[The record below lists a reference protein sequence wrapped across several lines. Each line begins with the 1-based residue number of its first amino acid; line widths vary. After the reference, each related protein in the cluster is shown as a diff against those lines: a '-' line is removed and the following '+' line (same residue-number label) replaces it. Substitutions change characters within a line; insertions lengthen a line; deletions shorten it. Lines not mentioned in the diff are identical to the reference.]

1 MRYIIAVAA
10 PIGGG
15 KTSFVTEIAKRLNDA
30 TTIHYDRYEKITE
43 EPAHNLLQWLK
54 NGANFNDFIIPNL
67 SDDLE
72 KLKRGEPIVDP
83 LTNTEIPSKK
93 YIIIEMPLGKEHENT
108 AKYIDLLIWIEIPLD
123 IALAR
128 KLKEFTGLF
137 LAKHRQ
143 ETYKDRIIWL
153 DTYLD
158 NYLQVIGKV
167 LQMQKTKVSANA
179 DIIIDGQSDVETMLQ
194 HATQEILNKIDG

>member
-15 KTSFVTEIAKRLNDA
+15 KTSFVTAIATRLNDA
-30 TTIHYDRYEKITE
+30 TTIHYDHYEKTTE

-67 SDDLE
+67 SNDLE
-72 KLKRGEPIVDP
+72 KLRSGESIVDP
-83 LTNTEIPSKK
+83 LTNTEITSKK
-93 YIIIEMPLGKEHENT
+93 YIIFEMPLGKEHKDT
-108 AKYIDLLIWIEIPLD
+108 AEYIDLLIWIEIPLD

-128 KLKEFTGLF
+128 KIKEFTGLF
-137 LAKHRQ
+137 LTEYKQ
-143 ETYKDRIIWL
+143 EMHKDRIIWL

-167 LQMQKTKVSANA
+167 LQIQKKKVSANA
-179 DIIIDGQSDVETMLQ
+179 DIIVDGQSDFETMLQ
-194 HATQEILNKIDG
+194 HATKEILNRIPE